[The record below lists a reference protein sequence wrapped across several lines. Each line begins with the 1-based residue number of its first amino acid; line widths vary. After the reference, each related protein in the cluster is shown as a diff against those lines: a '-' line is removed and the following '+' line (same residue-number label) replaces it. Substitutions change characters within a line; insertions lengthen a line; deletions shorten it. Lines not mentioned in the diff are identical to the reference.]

1 MALSI
6 EKKEHESKKIVRN
19 FLVGVFMLTILS
31 IFFYIVL
38 LLFINHDIAFILFMI
53 VVLSIG
59 FYLSWRLVEAAK
71 EWDKN

>member
-59 FYLSWRLVEAAK
+59 FYLSRRLVEAAK